1 MREFLKNLLICPIC
15 LPDEIPLNLQ
25 IFESE
30 KDDIQEGVLK
40 CSHCGAEYQ
49 IKDGIA
55 ILPPVPNWMPSAS
68 NKYENIKVVSAYL
81 WSHFGDWLGD
91 CEWTDAYSKWT
102 ELIDSAKTPSLDIGC
117 AVGRFTIE
125 TAQKSEFSVGIDL
138 SMSFI
143 KTAREFINKR
153 KIIFPLFEE
162 GNIAKQ
168 LELRI
173 PDSIKTENI
182 DFIVADALNLPFR
195 KDYFGIVA
203 SLNILD
209 KVPKPMKHLL
219 EMNRVAKKRDAQML
233 ISDPYSWSEDVA
245 KIDDWL
251 GGKQEGQFHGFGIDN
266 VSKILE
272 GYKDLLNPAWKVVR
286 TGSVY
291 WKIRNHRNH
300 SELIKSLF
308 IKAVRQEIC

>member
-30 KDDIQEGVLK
+30 KDDIREGVLK
-40 CSHCGAEYQ
+40 CTHCGAEYK

-55 ILPPVPNWMPSAS
+55 ILPPDPNWIPSLS
-68 NKYENIKVVSAYL
+68 NKYENIKVVSSYL

-91 CEWTDAYSKWT
+91 SEWIDAYKKWT
-102 ELIDSAKTPSLDIGC
+102 ELINPDKGLSLDIGC

-125 TAQKSEFSVGIDL
+125 IAQKSEFSVGIDL

-143 KTAREFINKR
+143 KTARELINNR
-153 KIIFPLFEE
+153 MLTFPLFEE
-162 GNIAKQ
+162 GNLAKQ
-168 LELRI
+168 VEVKI
-173 PDSIKTENI
+173 PETIKTENV

-195 KDYFGIVA
+195 KDYFSIVS

-251 GGKQEGQFHGFGIDN
+251 GGKEEGEFQGFGIEN
-266 VSKILE
+266 VLKILE
-272 GYKDLLNPAWKVVR
+272 GYKNLLNPTWKIIT

-300 SELIKSLF
+300 SELITSLF
-308 IKAVRQEIC
+308 VKAVR